1 MMNVICVGLNQLS
14 LSRAL
19 SATCMRACFFPW
31 ALPKAGSEAAPLAL
45 QAPRGLYILER
56 LRQLQRAIRP
66 RSDGKLQ
73 AAQVLPTGNGN
84 RSELHQMRRRP
95 LSVEKLV
102 SDRLQAVRQDD
113 KRDL

>member
-56 LRQLQRAIRP
+56 LRQLQRAIRRRP
-66 RSDGKLQ
+66 DGQLQ
-73 AAQVLPTGNGN
+73 AVQVLPTGNRN
-84 RSELHQMRRRP
+84 RSELLQMGGRP
-95 LSVEKLV
+95 LSVEKLK
-102 SDRLQAVRQDD
+102 SGSLQTGRQDD